1 MTKAKPFI
9 KWVGGKTQLIE
20 QLEALLPADFDKR
33 EEITYIE
40 PFVGLFHMLQSHKN
54 IKYAIIN
61 DINPDLT
68 TCYVTVRDHP
78 EELIRSLTA
87 IQEDYYRVESEEAK
101 KEYYMRIRDRFN
113 NKPSD
118 PIENTTLFFFLNR
131 TCFNGLYR
139 VNRAGKF
146 NVPCGRYNRPL
157 ICDVNTIYA
166 DSRLLQ
172 NVTILTGD
180 FEQTFEYIKG
190 DTFFYFDPPYRPLSN
205 TSSFNDY
212 AKESFNDDAQIRLKH
227 FCDRLQSINVPF
239 MLSNS
244 DCLGRDGSDRF
255 FDDLFE
261 DYDINRVWA
270 SRSVNADGSKRGK
283 LTEILVRNYTDK
295 QQKNIIYRQVEKQLS
310 LRL

>member
-1 MTKAKPFI
+1 MIRNIIFDLGDVII
-9 KWVGGKTQLIE
+9 KKDLN
-20 QLEALLPADFDKR
+20 
-33 EEITYIE
+33 Y
-40 PFVGLFHMLQSHKN
+40 
-54 IKYAIIN
+54 IIN
-61 DINPDLT
+61 KFTKKENEVEYILEKMLNSPEHELLDLGKIT
-68 TCYVTVRDHP
+68 
-78 EELIRSLTA
+78 I
-87 IQEDYYRVESEEAK
+87 EEA
-101 KEYYMRIRDRFN
+101 
-113 NKPSD
+113 
-118 PIENTTLFFFLNR
+118 
-131 TCFNGLYR
+131 
-139 VNRAGKF
+139 VNRINKR
-146 NVPCGRYNRPL
+146 NDYK
-157 ICDVNTIYA
+157 YEK
-166 DSRLLQ
+166 
-172 NVTILTGD
+172 LT
-180 FEQTFEYIKG
+180 
-190 DTFFYFDPPYRPLSN
+190 
-205 TSSFNDY
+205 NDY